1 MMKWIIIILC
11 FILGA
16 FLQWLNIQIVIER
29 DRQQQREYER
39 QMKEKQKREI
49 LDDTDRMILQEM
61 NNNRK

>member
-1 MMKWIIIILC
+1 MMKWIILILC

-49 LDDTDRMILQEM
+49 LDDTDRMILQVM
-61 NNNRK
+61 NNIRK